1 MYVVSMIGQKGGS
14 GKTTLAI
21 NLAVAAAK
29 KGLSSV
35 IVDLDPQANAAN
47 WRDRRELPNPEVIS
61 APPARLGPILKAAEE
76 AGAEYV
82 CIDNPGKADS
92 GAIAAAGAA
101 NLILVPVGLQM
112 FHLETLAGV
121 YRLLQAAVPN
131 PAAWLVL
138 NAVHP
143 SATVQLESMRRL
155 LESSNPMPVCPIHL
169 TRLEAYA
176 TSADKGQSPL
186 ESAPGSRAAVEVAN
200 LYKWTIKQLEKT
212 TNGGN

>member
-1 MYVVSMIGQKGGS
+1 MYVISMIGQKGGS
-14 GKTTLAI
+14 GKTTLAL
-21 NLAVAAAK
+21 NLAVAAAQ

-47 WRDRRELPNPEVIS
+47 WRDRRQAEIPEVIS
-61 APPARLGPILKAAEE
+61 APPSRLGPILKAAED
-76 AGAEYV
+76 AGAQFV

-92 GAIAAAGAA
+92 GAIAAAAVA

-112 FHLETLAGV
+112 FHLETLQGV
-121 YRLLQAAVPN
+121 YRLLKAAVPN
-131 PAAWLVL
+131 PPAWLVL

-143 SATVQLESMRRL
+143 SATVQLEAMRRL
-155 LESSNPMPVCPIHL
+155 IETSNPMPICPVHL

-176 TSADKGQSPL
+176 TSADNGQTPL
-186 ESAPGSRAAVEVAN
+186 ETAPDSRAAGEVKT

-212 TNGGN
+212 TNGK